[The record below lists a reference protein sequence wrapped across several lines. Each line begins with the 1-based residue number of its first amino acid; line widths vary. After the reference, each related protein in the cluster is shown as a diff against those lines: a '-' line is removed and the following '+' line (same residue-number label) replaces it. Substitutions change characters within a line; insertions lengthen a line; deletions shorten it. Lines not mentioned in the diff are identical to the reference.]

1 MARELSSNGSAGNVH
16 SRQRSGTSDPSG
28 ASKAPMQQKKAVFG
42 PNGKQGAKKPSL
54 DPIDLKVT
62 VDKLNK
68 VFQDQQ
74 RDVAF
79 SVDEEANTTVIKF
92 FNKNTGELIKQYPP
106 TGGGDAMLE
115 AIVNA
120 LCNSARPH
128 GMKADEYYLKVATNG
143 IRALEEGWDGDTFSN
158 SLPT

>member
-1 MARELSSNGSAGNVH
+1 MQIESRISDMARELPSNGSVGNVP

-28 ASKAPMQQKKAVFG
+28 DVPKAPKPQQKPVLGSVGNK
-42 PNGKQGAKKPSL
+42 GATKPSADL
-54 DPIDLKVT
+54 IDLKVT

-106 TGGGDAMLE
+106 EEVLA
-115 AIVNA
+115 
-120 LCNSARPH
+120 
-128 GMKADEYYLKVATNG
+128 MKAKLRKQTGLLIDKKV
-143 IRALEEGWDGDTFSN
+143 
-158 SLPT
+158 

>member
-1 MARELSSNGSAGNVH
+1 VYEVIYMQIESRNSDMARELPSKGGVGGVV

-28 ASKAPMQQKKAVFG
+28 GAPKAPKPQQKPVLG
-42 PNGKQGAKKPSL
+42 SVGNTSAKKPSP

-106 TGGGDAMLE
+106 EEVLA
-115 AIVNA
+115 
-120 LCNSARPH
+120 
-128 GMKADEYYLKVATNG
+128 MKAKLRKQT
-143 IRALEEGWDGDTFSN
+143 GWLVDKKA
-158 SLPT
+158 